1 MSRSTE
7 LNNVVHTKYSTKI
20 YINFISLG
28 TLAAEIKAQHH
39 KNVYPKGVKRVRT
52 ALDSL
57 QSVDRKEREAHDM
70 SSDLYSEADEI
81 LDMGND
87 GNCSDSSGNGTRFSK
102 CTGVFSLDF
111 PPSPKVSKGKGK
123 KSRPIITEER
133 EETDSDVT
141 TVMPTQT
148 QELTVT
154 GHHLATS
161 DSDVVIQPSGFITEC
176 KKRKRST
183 SRRHESATIV
193 AKGVNCNATKKMK
206 GTPYLPQL
214 FKFNL
219 SYPHLK

>member
-1 MSRSTE
+1 MHSIC
-7 LNNVVHTKYSTKI
+7 V
-20 YINFISLG
+20 G
-28 TLAAEIKAQHH
+28 TLGAQIKAQHQ
-39 KNVYPKGVKRVRT
+39 KNIYPKGVKRVRT

-81 LDMGND
+81 LEMGND

-102 CTGVFSLDF
+102 HTGVFSLDF
-111 PPSPKVSKGKGK
+111 PPSPNVSKGKGK
-123 KSRPIITEER
+123 KSRPIVTEEH

-154 GHHLATS
+154 GHHVATS
-161 DSDVVIQPSGFITEC
+161 DSDVVIQPFGIHHRTE

-183 SRRHESATIV
+183 
-193 AKGVNCNATKKMK
+193 
-206 GTPYLPQL
+206 
-214 FKFNL
+214 
-219 SYPHLK
+219 

>member
-1 MSRSTE
+1 MTQF
-7 LNNVVHTKYSTKI
+7 NNAVHTKYSTTI
-20 YINFISLG
+20 YMHSICLG
-28 TLAAEIKAQHH
+28 TLGAQIKAQHQ

-57 QSVDRKEREAHDM
+57 QSVDRKEHEAHDM
-70 SSDLYSEADEI
+70 SSDLYSEADEV

-123 KSRPIITEER
+123 KSRPIVTEEH

-154 GHHLATS
+154 GHHVATFRL
-161 DSDVVIQPSGFITEC
+161 QCGY
-176 KKRKRST
+176 
-183 SRRHESATIV
+183 SAFRIHHR
-193 AKGVNCNATKKMK
+193 M
-206 GTPYLPQL
+206 
-214 FKFNL
+214 
-219 SYPHLK
+219 